1 VSNARL
7 LRTTRSG
14 SFLRSFPLHRSPLCA
29 GNDRRNLL
37 AGGRPRYGEH
47 CSHRLLLLV
56 VALTAAAGARAAE
69 TNWLDIESRIQYGY
83 FTEDTRSLHNL
94 VEPLATNDSHDRLKS
109 YYAGLLAYRLTLLA
123 EPHEQPTAASRP
135 PQATGKSDHSKTEA
149 RQSVEQCVSDLDQA
163 LQAQS
168 NFADALALQSACLQ
182 MLSDLSSWRAPFA
195 APRSATQIHRALQLA
210 PRNPRVLLLEAIGD
224 YLHPKGAVTPSCGKF
239 KSVAEVF
246 ETERAD
252 IDQVPGWGAAEA
264 YTWLGRCYLDSGDG
278 NSARDALERALLIA
292 PEFGQARRLLATIT
306 SG

>member
-1 VSNARL
+1 VRAVFYIEL
-7 LRTTRSG
+7 
-14 SFLRSFPLHRSPLCA
+14 
-29 GNDRRNLL
+29 
-37 AGGRPRYGEH
+37 
-47 CSHRLLLLV
+47 LLLLV
-56 VALTAAAGARAAE
+56 VALTPAAGARAAE

-94 VEPLATNDSHDRLKS
+94 VEPLAANDSHDRLKS

-123 EPHEQPTAASRP
+123 DPQQQPAADGRPEPAR
-135 PQATGKSDHSKTEA
+135 KNDHSKDDA
-149 RQSVEQCVSDLDQA
+149 RQSVEHCVSYLDQA

-182 MLSDLSSWRAPFA
+182 MLSSWRTPFA
-195 APRSATQIHRALQLA
+195 GTRSTTQIHRALALA

-224 YLHPKGAVTPSCGKF
+224 YQHPKSNAAQSCSKF
-239 KSVAEVF
+239 KTVAEVF

-252 IDQVPGWGAAEA
+252 VDHVPGWGAAEA
-264 YTWLGRCYLDSGDG
+264 YTWLGRCYLDVGDG

>member
-1 VSNARL
+1 MRAAFYIEL
-7 LRTTRSG
+7 
-14 SFLRSFPLHRSPLCA
+14 
-29 GNDRRNLL
+29 
-37 AGGRPRYGEH
+37 
-47 CSHRLLLLV
+47 LLLLV
-56 VALTAAAGARAAE
+56 VALTPAGARAAE

-94 VEPLATNDSHDRLKS
+94 VEPLAANDSHDRLKS

-123 EPHEQPTAASRP
+123 EPHEQPTAESRP
-135 PQATGKSDHSKTEA
+135 PQATGKRDHSKNEA

-182 MLSDLSSWRAPFA
+182 MLSSWRTPFA
-195 APRSATQIHRALQLA
+195 GTRSTTQIHRALALA

-224 YLHPKGAVTPSCGKF
+224 YQHPKSNAAQSCSKF
-239 KSVAEVF
+239 KTVAEVF

-252 IDQVPGWGAAEA
+252 VDHVPGWGAAEA
-264 YTWLGRCYLDSGDG
+264 YTWLGRCYLDVGDG